1 MTLPAAAARVPAVID
16 RSIDGRYAEPTA
28 SIDICCTRPISAA
41 NQPNVAAAV
50 DRRDRQ
56 ADGRTDGRTPDCYVD
71 PAPRTMRAAS
81 VMYYWF
87 AGWGPAQATIRN
99 GARWGTYN
107 AFLKRTLSRES
118 VHIITHA
125 VVQKVVYADKL
136 SALEYS
142 RW

>member
-16 RSIDGRYAEPTA
+16 RSTAGTRSRQRRSISAVRVRSQQETSRTKLLLSIDGTDKRT
-28 SIDICCTRPISAA
+28 
-41 NQPNVAAAV
+41 
-50 DRRDRQ
+50 
-56 ADGRTDGRTPDCYVD
+56 DGRTDGRTPDCYVD
-71 PAPRTMRAAS
+71 PAPRTMRTAS